1 MNIDIKDVITLS
13 DYNEYATCSKIKYQ
27 DDEYLY
33 LVDINN
39 NQNFKFALIKYNDNS
54 TNIIEIKNQQL
65 IQILLPLF
73 YENSKHLLNEINIA
87 QANN

>member
-13 DYNEYATCSKIKYQ
+13 DSNEYAVCSKTSYQ
-27 DDEYLY
+27 GKEYIY

-39 NQNFKFALIKYNDNS
+39 NENLKFGLVNQNEKSVNVTEL
-54 TNIIEIKNQQL
+54 KNPQL

-73 YENSKHLLNEINIA
+73 YENAKHILEELPNADN
-87 QANN
+87 